1 MHLSR
6 RDMLAALA
14 ASPFAQA
21 MAGQAWAAGPVS
33 RSALPAPSGRLFG
46 TAIQPAQLARGTPL
60 ETSIRRD
67 CQLLVPEFHGQWSAV
82 EWIRGQPYHGNYDA
96 IVAYA
101 RTTGKEVRGHAL
113 IWEEMT
119 PDWARREMTETRDW
133 VTVKRHFATL
143 LARYRGKI
151 GEWIV
156 VNEMIDTESDDRDLR
171 RNSFQQAYGNDYI
184 ARALET
190 AREIDSEA
198 KLMIN
203 DYSLSQD
210 NPVDAARRT
219 AMLRLVESLKN
230 RGVPID
236 SVGMQGHIELAKG
249 PIAQKEVAA
258 FMAELAAMGVDI
270 GITELDVL
278 EADRNISLERR
289 DREVADAVQCLLEV
303 ACDQPAVKSIV
314 TWGLSDRDSWLQDRE
329 HATRTAQI
337 CSPVDCLSLNR
348 GLPYDGNMRPKP
360 MRGVLERMMAA

>member
-6 RDMLAALA
+6 RDLLAGLAAG
-14 ASPFAQA
+14 PFAQA
-21 MAGQAWAAGPVS
+21 MAGPAQAAGSMS
-33 RSALPAPSGRLFG
+33 RSALSASNSRLFG
-46 TAIQPAQLARGTPL
+46 TAVQPAQLVPGTPL

-82 EWIRGQPYHGNYDA
+82 EWVSGEPYHGNYDA

-101 RTTGKEVRGHAL
+101 RTTGKKVRGHAL
-113 IWEEMT
+113 IWEQMT
-119 PDWARREMTETRDW
+119 PDWARKEMTETRDW

-143 LARYRGKI
+143 LPRYRGKI

-156 VNEMIDTESDDRDLR
+156 VNEMIDTESGDRDLR

-190 AREIDSEA
+190 ARDLDPEA

-249 PIAQKEVAA
+249 PIAQREVAD
-258 FMAELAAMGVDI
+258 FMAKLAAMGVEI

-289 DREVADAVQCLLEV
+289 DQEVADAVQSLLEV
-303 ACDQPAVKSIV
+303 ACEQPAVKSIV
-314 TWGLSDRDSWLQDRE
+314 TWGLSDRDSWLQERE
-329 HATRTAQI
+329 PQTKLAQGR
-337 CSPVDCLSLNR
+337 SPVDVRQLNR
-348 GLPYDGNMRPKP
+348 GLPFDGDMRAKP